1 MSPHGPS
8 SWLRTTLP
16 LAACVL
22 LVSTVAWIRVP
33 LLPDLG
39 DELALSATT
48 LGWVVA
54 AFGIGRLVMD
64 LPAGRL
70 ADRFPPLYL
79 FAVAA
84 MVMCIGSGI
93 LAAAQVG
100 GFVLFASFL
109 LGAGSATSNTT
120 GMATMSAVATDD
132 RRGSAMALY
141 SGSLLVG
148 QALGPVVAGLLTSVG
163 GWRTAAASGAVLA
176 LAVTV
181 WATHRGRRRRS
192 ESAGHAGRRRER
204 TPGPD
209 LTGIQHLVLYGVAFS
224 VFFTVGSMPQMLI
237 PLIGADDLGLDTSTI
252 GLALGAGGLARVA
265 GAFGTG
271 LVSDLRSRRWALL
284 PCLVVQGLGV
294 TLLLLPHVHWWLMAI
309 IAMSLGSSGHAVGA
323 TMLGDRTPPAEV
335 GRALGRYR
343 FIGDVGL
350 VAGPVLVALVYE
362 HAGRD
367 AAILSVCAVLLVG
380 LAAAAALLPETH
392 SRKRA

>member
-1 MSPHGPS
+1 V
-8 SWLRTTLP
+8 
-16 LAACVL
+16 AACVL

-39 DELALSATT
+39 EELSLSATT

-79 FAVAA
+79 FAVASL
-84 MVMCIGSGI
+84 VMCVGSGV
-93 LAAAQVG
+93 LAAAQVSG
-100 GFVLFASFL
+100 VVLVASFL

-148 QALGPVVAGLLTSVG
+148 QALGPALAGLLASIG
-163 GWRTAAASGAVLA
+163 GWRTAAGAGAVLA
-176 LAVTV
+176 LAVAA
-181 WATHRGRRRRS
+181 WATHGGRRGKAD
-192 ESAGHAGRRRER
+192 SAGDAKRRRER

-209 LTGIQHLVLYGVAFS
+209 LTRTQHIVLYGVAFS

-252 GLALGAGGLARVA
+252 GLALGAGGLARVV

-271 LVSDLRSRRWALL
+271 LVSDLLSRRWALL
-284 PCLVVQGLGV
+284 PCLIVQALGV
-294 TLLLLPHVHWWLMAI
+294 AVLLQPHGVHWWLLAI

-350 VAGPVLVALVYE
+350 VAGPVLIALVYE
-362 HAGRD
+362 HAGRE
-367 AAILSVCAVLLVG
+367 AAILSVCGVLLVG
-380 LAAAAALLPETH
+380 VVTAAVLLPETH
-392 SRKRA
+392 SRLRG